1 MSMFSFQTTD
11 NNENTGN
18 IDFFERLFRLYYP
31 RLKRYA
37 SYLLRDEEEA
47 EDLVQDVFSRLW
59 NDKKLLNK
67 DGNVSSFLYTVTRNS
82 CINLLKRKV
91 VENKYKLHNQNLQ
104 SEELYHLSFRQE
116 NPFQSFDEIL
126 HREILDLISV
136 LPEKC
141 GIAFRLKWIEG
152 KKIKEIAEMMDI
164 SVSMVDKHLAK
175 GLAVAKERLKPEL
188 FILLTI
194 SYHDII

>member
-1 MSMFSFQTTD
+1 MFSYQTTGE
-11 NNENTGN
+11 NENVGG
-18 IDFFERLFRLYYP
+18 IDSFERLFRFYYP

-37 SYLLRDEEEA
+37 SYLLKDEGEA

-67 DGNVSSFLYTVTRNS
+67 DGNVSSFLYTMTRNS
-82 CINLLKRKV
+82 CINLLRRKV
-91 VENKYKLHNQNLQ
+91 VEEKYRLYNQSLQ

-116 NPFQSFDEIL
+116 SPFQSFDEVL
-126 HREILDLISV
+126 HREILDLISL

-152 KKIKEIAEMMDI
+152 KKIREIAEMMDI

-175 GLAVAKERLKPEL
+175 GLALAKERLKPEL
-188 FILLTI
+188 FILLSI
-194 SYHDII
+194 SRRDNS